1 LSGWIKIQK
10 SRKETPQTIHIKS
23 EQEVTE
29 LEEIL
34 KEAYETI
41 R

>member
-1 LSGWIKIQK
+1 MIKIQK
-10 SRKETPQTIHIKS
+10 SRKETPQIIHIKL